1 MKNLTVQL
9 PFDEAKLKALN
20 NALLKKGTLL
30 EDELERFL
38 LGLYKRSV
46 SKAVQEYLDD
56 IAEEA
61 PKPPAPR
68 PAKPKGDGVT

>member
-1 MKNLTVQL
+1 MKNLTIQL

-20 NALLKKGTLL
+20 NALLKKDALL

-46 SKAVQEYLDD
+46 SKQVQEYLDD
-56 IAEEA
+56 IAGEV
-61 PKPPAPR
+61 PKPPRSPR
-68 PAKPKGDGVT
+68 EAK